1 MANIYYP
8 KLASELGGQNWDP
21 GHTPVAAQA
30 AREVVSLPILPLGSQ
45 DESFER
51 VCAAVRLAA
60 DVAAS

>member
-1 MANIYYP
+1 MKRFASLAA
-8 KLASELGGQNWDP
+8 LASLALI
-21 GHTPVAAQA
+21 HTPVAAQA

-51 VCAAVRLAA
+51 VCAAVRRAA